1 MLDCCDRVIAIAK
14 HSYTMIHE
22 LYGLPQSK
30 ISYIP
35 NGLICKYREYNN
47 EERRSLRK
55 KYHFTDNERIII
67 FAGRL
72 EQVKGVNRLLAAFK
86 DSKHTIFRLDA
97 HYSQTYLCAIT
108 K

>member
-55 KYHFTDNERIII
+55 NIIL
-67 FAGRL
+67 RTM
-72 EQVKGVNRLLAAFK
+72 KGSLFLPEDWNK
-86 DSKHTIFRLDA
+86 
-97 HYSQTYLCAIT
+97 
-108 K
+108 